1 MMNLR
6 TAAKGLVLGCLLS
19 HSAFAADGS
28 QFRSLNDLPTRWTG
42 MAGDLFSR
50 GPAQMVW
57 GKAVEVS
64 RKGNDQS
71 FLAEYT
77 VTGELKIGAL
87 THKIV
92 GMQFWVQ
99 DSQYKRAELAIR
111 LDDPLTPTVG
121 GVVRWVE
128 STQSF
133 QLLEM
138 PRSGLSER
146 RFVLE
151 ASER

>member
-1 MMNLR
+1 MINLR
-6 TAAKGLVLGCLLS
+6 SSVQGMVLAFLLS
-19 HSAFAADGS
+19 QSVLAADGS

-42 MAGDLFSR
+42 IAGDLFSR

-77 VTGELKIGAL
+77 LTGELKLGAL

-128 STQSF
+128 STRSF
-133 QLLEM
+133 QLVEM
-138 PRSGLSER
+138 PRSGLSDR

-151 ASER
+151 ASEK